1 MDITDDDVKA
11 LQAALGDAWLAG
23 TGTYPEG
30 RRLTAQPWP
39 PRPGGRI
46 VIGETAA
53 EVLAGVRALEDERER
68 VRSEHAPGQAGHT
81 KCPACGRC
89 PACDQCGP
97 HSISGPW

>member
-1 MDITDDDVKA
+1 MDITDDDVEA
-11 LQAALGDAWLAG
+11 LQAALGDNWLAG

-39 PRPGGRI
+39 PRWDGRI

-53 EVLAGVRALEDERER
+53 EVLAGVRKLEATRAR
-68 VRSEHAPGQAGHT
+68 IRSEHAPGRDGHT